1 MKRTARIAKLVS
13 GGRHN
18 FHIDLILELVII
30 ALLLYSFVTTSDS
43 TAQWL
48 IGAAA
53 AMGALIILRMFRTRR
68 ARRF

>member
-13 GGRHN
+13 GGRHH
-18 FHIDLILELVII
+18 FLISLIVDLAIM

-48 IGAAA
+48 SGAAA
-53 AMGALIILRMFRTRR
+53 AMLALTIRRGVRTRR

>member
-1 MKRTARIAKLVS
+1 M
-13 GGRHN
+13 
-18 FHIDLILELVII
+18 

-53 AMGALIILRMFRTRR
+53 AMVALTIRRMFRTRR